1 MRAVERKIR
10 KTNRQKKINQQQ
22 SNRCGP
28 SPHSS
33 GSHSSHFMSP
43 SPKNSLTT
51 AASPL
56 SSPTHQQQ
64 QQQQPQLESSTIANS
79 TSAFQI
85 RKQNIVTGTAN
96 DVANQNQTNQPIA
109 QTTTLNLHGINFS
122 SLQGAMATFPGLQN
136 VQVNCNTNNNTF
148 TWKLSVCRG
157 IRRKK
162 TDAFILVLF

>member
-1 MRAVERKIR
+1 
-10 KTNRQKKINQQQ
+10 
-22 SNRCGP
+22 
-28 SPHSS
+28 
-33 GSHSSHFMSP
+33 MSP
-43 SPKNSLTT
+43 SPKNSVTT

-64 QQQQPQLESSTIANS
+64 QQPQLDTSTIANS

-136 VQVNCNTNNNTF
+136 VQVNCNTTYNNI
-148 TWKLSVCRG
+148 S
-157 IRRKK
+157 I
-162 TDAFILVLF
+162 